1 MSPTRI
7 STRGSGLAEVRRP
20 LPVESAAPRPV
31 APIARQ
37 IEPPGPRRLFL
48 RRIASDRWMMAG
60 LAIVVVI
67 AGLAIFA
74 PLLPLPDPD
83 ATDPARRLAGPGE
96 LGYPLGSDQLG
107 RDILSRLVWGGRI
120 SLIVGLV
127 SAGLALVIGGA
138 LGLIS
143 GYFGGVV
150 DNLVMRVVDTLMA
163 FPYVLLAIL
172 LVAAL
177 GPGLV
182 NAMLAVSVAN
192 VSFYARGVRSAV
204 LIIRRH
210 EYVEAARAVGAT
222 SPHIITRQV
231 LPNVLPTALVAASL
245 NVGWM
250 ITETA
255 GLSFIGLGAQ
265 PPTADWGTMLADGR
279 AVITVA
285 YHVGTFPGIAILAL
299 VIGTNLIGEG
309 LRDALDPRFRE

>member
-1 MSPTRI
+1 MADVP
-7 STRGSGLAEVRRP
+7 RP
-20 LPVESAAPRPV
+20 LPTESAAPRPV
-31 APIARQ
+31 ARAARW
-37 IEPPGPRRLFL
+37 IEHAGPRRLFL
-48 RRIASDRWMMAG
+48 RRIASDRWMMVG
-60 LAIVVVI
+60 LAIVLVI
-67 AGLAIFA
+67 AVLAILA
-74 PLLPLPDPD
+74 PLWPLPDPD
-83 ATDPARRLAGPGE
+83 ATDPARRLAAPGE

-107 RDILSRLVWGGRI
+107 RDILSRIIWGGRI
-120 SLIVGLV
+120 SLIIGFV
-127 SAGLALVIGGA
+127 SAGVALVIGGT

-143 GYFGGVV
+143 GYFGGVA

-182 NAMLAVSVAN
+182 NAMLAVAIAN

-204 LIIRRH
+204 LLIRGQ
-210 EYVEAARAVGAT
+210 EYVEAARSVGAT
-222 SPHIITRQV
+222 NRHIIRRQI
-231 LPNVLPTALVAASL
+231 LPNVFPTAFVAASL

-285 YHVGTFPGIAILAL
+285 YHVGMLPGIAILAL

-309 LRDALDPRFRE
+309 LRDALDPRFRG

>member
-1 MSPTRI
+1 
-7 STRGSGLAEVRRP
+7 
-20 LPVESAAPRPV
+20 
-31 APIARQ
+31 
-37 IEPPGPRRLFL
+37 
-48 RRIASDRWMMAG
+48 MMVG
-60 LAIVVVI
+60 LAIVAVI
-67 AGLAIFA
+67 AVLAILA

-83 ATDPARRLAGPGE
+83 ATEPARRLAAPGE

-107 RDILSRLVWGGRI
+107 RDILSRIVWGGRT
-120 SLIVGLV
+120 SLMIGFV
-127 SAGLALVIGGA
+127 SAGLALVLGGA
-138 LGLIS
+138 LGLVS
-143 GYFGGVV
+143 GYFRGVV

-182 NAMLAVSVAN
+182 NAMLAVAIAN

-204 LIIRRH
+204 LLTRSQD
-210 EYVEAARAVGAT
+210 YVEASRSVGAT
-222 SPHIITRQV
+222 NFHIIARQI

-285 YHVGTFPGIAILAL
+285 YHVGTLPGIAILAL

-309 LRDALDPRFRE
+309 LRDALDPRFRG